1 MKKIVIHNIVT
12 ALSKLNYPADKL
24 IVQKTKNI
32 DHGDYSTNI
41 AMSLANDLKETPN
54 NIAKKIISEIDKFFS
69 ENYISIDIAGPGFI
83 NFKLKRELLF
93 DELKTIINENK
104 SFGKTTLG
112 DGKKALVEFVSANP
126 TGPLTIGHGRGAIL
140 GDTISNILSW
150 NGYIVEREYYF
161 NNAGKQ
167 MDRLALSVYLRY
179 CELLDKKVDFPD
191 ECYQGKYIYNIA
203 QILIDKYN
211 DTLIDDEQNI
221 LFKETAEEHIFEDIK
236 NTLNDLGIKFDN
248 FFNEDSLYK
257 NKAIFK
263 IIDSLKNKSLIYE
276 KDGATWFK
284 ATAAGRNDDRVL
296 IKSTGEPTYRL
307 PDVAYH
313 KDKLDRNFD
322 LIIDV
327 FGADHMDAYPDVLAA
342 LECLDYDVDKIKVLI
357 HQFATITENGQSVK
371 MSTRKA
377 NFITLDELLNEVGPD
392 VLRYFFLM
400 RGMNTHLNFDINIA
414 KTESDENP
422 VFYLQYAYA
431 RISNIINRAIQL
443 EYVDNSE
450 PNLTLLCTDIEIE
463 LINMLIAL
471 PDYVEDTLN
480 KLEPQIIVN
489 YLQALAILFHRFY
502 SKNKVL
508 TDDRELS
515 KSRLLLIKSIQIVLR
530 NGLDIIGISHPEKM

>member
-1 MKKIVIHNIVT
+1 MKKIVIHNVVA
-12 ALSKLNYPADKL
+12 ALSKLEYPQDKL
-24 IVQKTKNI
+24 IIQKTKSLI
-32 DHGDYSTNI
+32 HGDYSTNI
-41 AMSLANDLKETPN
+41 AMVLTNDLKEAPDK
-54 NIAKKIISEIDKFFS
+54 IAKRIITKIHELFP
-69 ENYISIDIAGPGFI
+69 ENYTSIDIAGPGFI
-83 NFKLKRELLF
+83 NFKLKRKLLF
-93 DELKTIINENK
+93 NELKNILKKNE

-112 DGKKALVEFVSANP
+112 EGKKALVEFVSANP

-140 GDTISNILSW
+140 GDTISNILEW

-179 CELLDKKVDFPD
+179 CELLNKKVDFPD

-203 QILIDKYN
+203 EILIDKYK
-211 DTLIDDEQNI
+211 DELIEDEQNV
-221 LFKETAEEHIFEDIK
+221 LFKESAEEHIFKDIK

-248 FFNEDSLYK
+248 FFNEDSLYN

-284 ATAAGRNDDRVL
+284 ATSVGRNDDRVL

-307 PDVAYH
+307 PDIAYH

-342 LECLDYDVDKIKVLI
+342 LKCLDYDVDKIKVLI

-377 NFITLDELLNEVGPD
+377 NFITLDELLSEVGPD

-431 RISNIINRAIQL
+431 RISNIINRSVQL
-443 EYVDNSE
+443 KYIDNDQ
-450 PNLTLLCTDIEIE
+450 PNLSLLCTDIEIE
-463 LINMLIAL
+463 LINMLIAF

-489 YLQALAILFHRFY
+489 YLQALAMLFHRFY

-508 TDDRELS
+508 TEDEELS
-515 KSRLLLIKSIQIVLR
+515 YARLMLIKAIKIVFK
-530 NGLDIIGISHPEKM
+530 NGLTILGISHPEKM